1 VEKKIAI
8 LLYLVT
14 KNQSFRNGKHIAAK
28 LFLWFMNNNG
38 IIYREDESKRITDIT
53 IVAITLMIAKS
64 RMQEKD
70 VMMKVVV
77 NLINQNN

>member
-1 VEKKIAI
+1 
-8 LLYLVT
+8 
-14 KNQSFRNGKHIAAK
+14 
-28 LFLWFMNNNG
+28 MNNNG